1 MQVVNIAHVKLLVML
16 PNESVKT
23 LDQAVVTVAMLRR
36 FQNIMLLAFDV
47 AVTRYN
53 ASENIHNDNN
63 NNIMKNK
70 KTEEESYS
78 Y

>member
-1 MQVVNIAHVKLLVML
+1 MQVISFARMKLCVML
-16 PNESVKT
+16 PKVSAKAFDWA
-23 LDQAVVTVAMLRR
+23 LVTVAMLRR
-36 FQNIMLLAFDV
+36 FQKIMLLAFDV

-70 KTEEESYS
+70 KTEEESY
-78 Y
+78 